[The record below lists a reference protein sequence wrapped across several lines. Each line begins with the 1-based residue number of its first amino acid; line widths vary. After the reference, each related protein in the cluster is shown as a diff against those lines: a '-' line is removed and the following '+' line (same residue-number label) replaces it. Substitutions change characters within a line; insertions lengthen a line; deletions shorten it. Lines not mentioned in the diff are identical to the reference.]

1 MSDIK
6 NKIKTDLQ
14 RIQDSAENIGAH
26 AATHAHQVFA
36 ASVSALAD
44 HIEKI
49 EKALVKDNKQ
59 ASKDLNQ
66 K

>member
-1 MSDIK
+1 MADIK
-6 NKIKTDLQ
+6 DKIKADLE
-14 RIQDSAENIGAH
+14 RIQNSAEAIGQH
-26 AATHAHQVFA
+26 AATHAHNVFA
-36 ASVSALAD
+36 ASVSAIAD

-59 ASKDLNQ
+59 AAKDINQ